1 MIFSIFF
8 YRSEMNLV
16 PIRLGKK
23 STDIVQEEF
32 SVVPPNFAFILTS
45 LPFNP
50 HSKEQPTSIHC
61 SHVVKNV
68 NMCLTILP
76 LGCVQQ
82 NECSPKLPILYLY
95 NTNFSER

>member
-1 MIFSIFF
+1 
-8 YRSEMNLV
+8 MNLV
-16 PIRLGKK
+16 PIRLGEK
-23 STDIVQEEF
+23 STDIEQEEF

-68 NMCLTILP
+68 RHYRDYSVYNMCLTILP